1 MNTPETQP
9 TAPAAGG
16 RRFDAAPGSATDI
29 LDRMKSADGLTHA
42 EAETFVSLLHKL
54 DRIRLAEVSGYALG
68 LAVSPR
74 RTVIDPDHWALKRLP
89 PNK

>member
-54 DRIRLAEVSGYALG
+54 DRIRLAAGGGGADCPWAYSRRSGVY
-68 LAVSPR
+68 
-74 RTVIDPDHWALKRLP
+74 PDHWALKRLP